1 MYLWATVHAVQ
12 ICLSNK
18 YHSIFYLCIFLII
31 EDYEKLKAKVADNEV
46 YITEILEEKTQV
58 EEKKQIITG

>member
-1 MYLWATVHAVQ
+1 MGYCTCSTNLFKQQ
-12 ICLSNK
+12 ISSTFVFL
-18 YHSIFYLCIFLII
+18 LII
-31 EDYEKLKAKVADNEV
+31 EDYEKLKAKVADKEV